1 MWNAQTHRIRKKSAS
16 SHRAYVRLLVPIQT
30 KTHTDT
36 HMRDR
41 ILIQTYDQTMMN
53 MNIQSK
59 CYDNAFTCIIPISK
73 PPPQHTC
80 CRHFFFFFSFSA
92 QWFELLLNITAFAMI
107 NTFMH
112 CHYWHLL
119 YLFSRKSFLL
129 PSWNLPLF
137 FLSSQTVWSV

>member
-1 MWNAQTHRIRKKSAS
+1 MKCANTQNSEKIRFIASRLRTVTRPHTNQNTHRHTHARS
-16 SHRAYVRLLVPIQT
+16 
-30 KTHTDT
+30 HTDPNLWPDNDEYEHSIKMLWQCFYMYNSHIEATTAT
-36 HMRDR
+36 H
-41 ILIQTYDQTMMN
+41 LLP
-53 MNIQSK
+53 S
-59 CYDNAFTCIIPISK
+59 FL
-73 PPPQHTC
+73 
-80 CRHFFFFFSFSA
+80 FFFSFSA